1 MINICIYPIME
12 QNIVF
17 IVSISIALFFIVGE
31 TITEKLPTQKFS
43 IWWRKNVVSE
53 EQNSGDKDC

>member
-1 MINICIYPIME
+1 ME

-31 TITEKLPTQKFS
+31 TITEKSPTQKFS
-43 IWWRKNVVSE
+43 KWWRKNVVSE

>member
-1 MINICIYPIME
+1 ME

-17 IVSISIALFFIVGE
+17 IVSIGIALFFIVGE
-31 TITEKLPTQKFS
+31 TITEKIPTQKFS
-43 IWWRKNVVSE
+43 KWWRKNVVSE